1 MSCNDSEFSS
11 IARLC
16 FHDEIDESTEAFGL
30 VVAVTTVLENSED
43 SFRHLRYIDSDDLE
57 ELGLLPLLWMIRK
70 DIEFFS
76 PPLSLGL
83 IVN

>member
-1 MSCNDSEFSS
+1 M
-11 IARLC
+11 I
-16 FHDEIDESTEAFGL
+16 
-30 VVAVTTVLENSED
+30 AVTTVLENSED

-57 ELGLLPLLWMIRK
+57 ELGLLPLLCIIRK